1 MVIFSILKEH
11 MLQTYI
17 HRQKGRTTL
26 RKDKVVLIWIDVE
39 RSPIKVSEKIN
50 RANIQYDTTYKNIQA
65 NDIFLCVCTS
75 VFINTWEK
83 IWKDKNWINNKS
95 TSRKLRWFY
104 SAHSLTPLPSKHG
117 AYFPFPWMWA
127 KPSDL
132 LPTSRMQWK
141 RSYATSKAKS

>member
-1 MVIFSILKEH
+1 

-17 HRQKGRTTL
+17 DRQKGRTTL

-75 VFINTWEK
+75 VFINT
-83 IWKDKNWINNKS
+83 
-95 TSRKLRWFY
+95 
-104 SAHSLTPLPSKHG
+104 
-117 AYFPFPWMWA
+117 
-127 KPSDL
+127 
-132 LPTSRMQWK
+132 
-141 RSYATSKAKS
+141 

>member
-1 MVIFSILKEH
+1 

-83 IWKDKNWINNKS
+83 IWKDKN
-95 TSRKLRWFY
+95 
-104 SAHSLTPLPSKHG
+104 
-117 AYFPFPWMWA
+117 
-127 KPSDL
+127 
-132 LPTSRMQWK
+132 
-141 RSYATSKAKS
+141 